1 MTEAILDEPVFDE
14 TTKEYFG
21 EVIRC
26 QERIAQAGFPNPG
39 KLMILCRLYDAL
51 LDVDFESLNRHGVKF
66 LEDNDSNRDLLQLI
80 FEMVIFKN
88 IKLFLK
94 ITAQLFLKTTGR
106 DWFCVAQL
114 MPI

>member
-1 MTEAILDEPVFDE
+1 MPFYYELLASPPDTIDTARARQDHNVFA
-14 TTKEYFG
+14 YP
-21 EVIRC
+21 RP
-26 QERIAQAGFPNPG
+26 RPP
-39 KLMILCRLYDAL
+39 RSY
-51 LDVDFESLNRHGVKF
+51 
-66 LEDNDSNRDLLQLI
+66 LQRSVTAN

>member
-1 MTEAILDEPVFDE
+1 MN
-14 TTKEYFG
+14 
-21 EVIRC
+21 
-26 QERIAQAGFPNPG
+26 PNHITRSIGVYPLIG
-39 KLMILCRLYDAL
+39 Q
-51 LDVDFESLNRHGVKF
+51 DFYG
-66 LEDNDSNRDLLQLI
+66 DLLQLI

-94 ITAQLFLKTTGR
+94 ITAQLFLKTTCR